1 MAGKKCSEC
10 GAHAMIRKDG
20 CDYCTQ
26 CGHLGTE
33 SREPSAPSAVAGAVV
48 QPVRAVLYR
57 EAGDSAKARQPINVY
72 LDGHYQASLIGNVY
86 TEVMLCPGKTGVSV
100 AFNDV
105 TQRYVTKLISTPY
118 VLGKDPTQYFRI
130 AENSAGAAVI
140 EQVSA
145 ELARGAVGSLRLQ
158 QAHTLSRVVHGSAR
172 SSELT
177 RSQPVQIQIRS

>member
-1 MAGKKCSEC
+1 MFNSGFRRGTGLLAGRC
-10 GAHAMIRKDG
+10 GLVAALVVLGLAG
-20 CDYCTQ
+20 CA
-26 CGHLGTE
+26 GSGSAVEKWHLTE

-100 AFNDV
+100 AFDDV

-158 QAHTLSRVVHGSAR
+158 QAHTLSRVVHGSCA
-172 SSELT
+172 LK
-177 RSQPVQIQIRS
+177 

>member
-1 MAGKKCSEC
+1 M
-10 GAHAMIRKDG
+10 
-20 CDYCTQ
+20 
-26 CGHLGTE
+26 
-33 SREPSAPSAVAGAVV
+33 
-48 QPVRAVLYR
+48 
-57 EAGDSAKARQPINVY
+57 
-72 LDGHYQASLIGNVY
+72 
-86 TEVMLCPGKTGVSV
+86 MLNLMPLGKTGVSV

-158 QAHTLSRVVHGSAR
+158 QAHTLSRVVHGSCA
-172 SSELT
+172 LK
-177 RSQPVQIQIRS
+177 

>member
-1 MAGKKCSEC
+1 MVLGLAGCAGSGSAVEKW
-10 GAHAMIRKDG
+10 
-20 CDYCTQ
+20 
-26 CGHLGTE
+26 HLTE

-72 LDGHYQASLIGNVY
+72 LDGHYQASLIGDVY

-118 VLGKDPTQYFRI
+118 VLGKDPTQ
-130 AENSAGAAVI
+130 
-140 EQVSA
+140 
-145 ELARGAVGSLRLQ
+145 
-158 QAHTLSRVVHGSAR
+158 
-172 SSELT
+172 
-177 RSQPVQIQIRS
+177 